1 MIRNSKNERCS
12 VGDTLRVIGVLVGR
26 ELLLDAPQLF
36 LGVSA
41 ISDGGAIGQHV
52 DGDEEGVAEACRTS
66 TSPSS
71 VISIVRAR
79 ATAFTSGVSRTVSAT
94 VVAP

>member
-1 MIRNSKNERCS
+1 MSRCS

-41 ISDGGAIGQHV
+41 ISDSGAIGQHV
-52 DGDEEGVAEACRTS
+52 DGERKA
-66 TSPSS
+66 
-71 VISIVRAR
+71 
-79 ATAFTSGVSRTVSAT
+79 
-94 VVAP
+94 